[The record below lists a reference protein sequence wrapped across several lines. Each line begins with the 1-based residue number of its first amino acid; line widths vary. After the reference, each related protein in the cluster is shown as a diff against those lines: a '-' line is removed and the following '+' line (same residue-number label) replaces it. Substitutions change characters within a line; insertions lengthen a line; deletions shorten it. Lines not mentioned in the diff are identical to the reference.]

1 MWSIYTAT
9 AGWWAVSEA
18 ERMMETDINSMK
30 TVTKGQEGYPSALG
44 KLPDPPQKLHFF
56 GNLGGGPTVAL
67 VGSRNADTGAIRFT
81 FSLAES
87 LAKQGVRVISGGALG
102 IDTAAHKGA
111 LHGDGHTVAV
121 LGAGF
126 EFLYP
131 SENKE
136 LFGEIAASGAL
147 VSEFDPPQPPTKW
160 TFPKRNR
167 IVAAWS
173 DAVVVTQA
181 KERSGALITAKIAME
196 LGVPVGAVPGT
207 PGDPRNRGAHGLLKR
222 GAALVEDAADVF
234 ALMAKPMPATQP
246 TLPGFGDEMKQPVS
260 VMPDLSETE
269 TKILNFLSTRPLH
282 IDEISHG
289 LGLMPRETGAVILA
303 LELQGL
309 VEDRG
314 GKNFVRVG

>member
-1 MWSIYTAT
+1 
-9 AGWWAVSEA
+9 
-18 ERMMETDINSMK
+18 MK
-30 TVTKGQEGYPSALG
+30 TVTKGQLGYPAVLG
-44 KLPDPPQKLHFF
+44 KLPDPPEKLHFL
-56 GNLGGGPTVAL
+56 GNLGAGPTVAL
-67 VGSRNADTGAIRFT
+67 VGSRNADAGAIRFT

-87 LAKQGVRVISGGALG
+87 LAQQGVRVISGGALG

-111 LHGDGHTVAV
+111 LQGAGHTLAV
-121 LGAGF
+121 LGSGF
-126 EFLYP
+126 DFLYP

-136 LFGEIAASGAL
+136 LFEQIAEAGAL

-181 KERSGALITAKIAME
+181 KERSGALITAKIAMQ

-207 PGDPRNRGAHGLLKR
+207 PGDPRNRGGHGLLKR
-222 GAALVEDAADVF
+222 GVSLVEDAADVF
-234 ALMAKPMPATQP
+234 ALMSKPMPHKQP
-246 TLPGFGDEMKQPVS
+246 TLPGLAAAKKSPS
-260 VMPDLSETE
+260 AATIDLSETE
-269 TKILNFLSTRPLH
+269 TQILNFLSTRPLH
-282 IDEISHG
+282 IDDISLG
-289 LGLMPRETGAVILA
+289 LGLMPSKTGAVLLA